1 MREVLRQAVVHDLV
15 HTLTR
20 SAMAV
25 MSHLGFATINR
36 ARVQTL
42 RSPMFQHL
50 AKEPFTSK
58 KEQKYGE
65 KEERHQ
71 RHNLTVLSKL
81 PVARSGA
88 VG

>member
-1 MREVLRQAVVHDLV
+1 LSALVGLEEMREEVARLCSNKQSK
-15 HTLTR
+15 
-20 SAMAV
+20 SANIAP
-25 MSHLGFATINR
+25 
-36 ARVQTL
+36 
-42 RSPMFQHL
+42 PMFQHL

-58 KEQKYGE
+58 IEQKHGE

-71 RHNLTVLSKL
+71 RHNLTVLSRL

>member
-1 MREVLRQAVVHDLV
+1 
-15 HTLTR
+15 
-20 SAMAV
+20 
-25 MSHLGFATINR
+25 
-36 ARVQTL
+36 
-42 RSPMFQHL
+42 MFQHL

-71 RHNLTVLSKL
+71 RHNITVLSRQ